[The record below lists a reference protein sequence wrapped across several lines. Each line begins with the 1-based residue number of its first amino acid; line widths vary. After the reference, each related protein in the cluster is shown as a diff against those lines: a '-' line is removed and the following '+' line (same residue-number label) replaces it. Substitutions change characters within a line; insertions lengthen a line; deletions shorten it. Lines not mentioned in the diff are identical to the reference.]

1 MSINSN
7 DTLLYEIKRLN
18 ETIYT
23 VCIESPPPIVSDGLW
38 GDHVNGK
45 GPMKS
50 FLPMFELQLII
61 IFALTQICS
70 FLLKPLRLPQ
80 FLPQMI
86 VSKFS

>member
-7 DTLLYEIKRLN
+7 DTLFNEIKRLN
-18 ETIYT
+18 GTIYE
-23 VCIESPPPIVSDGLW
+23 VCFEAPPHIVSDGLW
-38 GDHVNGK
+38 GGHENGRR
-45 GPMKS
+45 PMKS
-50 FLPMFELQLII
+50 FLTLFELQLVI

-80 FLPQMI
+80 FLSQMI